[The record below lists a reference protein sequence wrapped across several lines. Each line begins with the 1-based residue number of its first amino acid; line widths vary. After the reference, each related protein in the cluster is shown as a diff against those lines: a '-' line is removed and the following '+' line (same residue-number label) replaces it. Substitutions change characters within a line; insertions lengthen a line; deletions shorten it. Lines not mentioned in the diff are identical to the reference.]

1 MPLVRQKEVLIN
13 GDSEINSV
21 GRAESA
27 VLLNI
32 ITRLIHLRGDLQLTN
47 LNKKLWRQCDRYCPR
62 LLGQKFCTP
71 TKRATLISH
80 YSINQ
85 ESKISSY

>member
-47 LNKKLWRQCDRYCPR
+47 LNKKNCGGSVTDTAHDSLDK
-62 LLGQKFCTP
+62 KFCTP
-71 TKRATLISH
+71 TKRATLITQST
-80 YSINQ
+80 

>member
-1 MPLVRQKEVLIN
+1 MPLVRQKEVLLIN
-13 GDSEINSV
+13 GDSEINRV

-47 LNKKLWRQCDRYCPR
+47 LNNKYCEGSVTHTV
-62 LLGQKFCTP
+62 LNSLDKKFCTP
-71 TKRATLISH
+71 TKRATLITQST
-80 YSINQ
+80 

>member
-47 LNKKLWRQCDRYCPR
+47 LNKKNCGGSVTDTVLDSLDKNSVPQPKG
-62 LLGQKFCTP
+62 LLSLVITQSIKSQK
-71 TKRATLISH
+71 
-80 YSINQ
+80 
-85 ESKISSY
+85 

>member
-1 MPLVRQKEVLIN
+1 MPLVRQKEVLNN
-13 GDSEINSV
+13 GDSEINRV

-47 LNKKLWRQCDRYCPR
+47 LNNKNCEGSVTDTALDSLDKE
-62 LLGQKFCTP
+62 FCTP
-71 TKRATLISH
+71 TKRATLITQST
-80 YSINQ
+80 
-85 ESKISSY
+85 E